1 MNTLNF
7 DQEGVNSMQAIVLER
22 CPELLQMELTEIRN
36 DFDNW
41 INKFFSFTTNQLVQ
55 LQSMDLIFKQELAH
69 AIANSYAAGVKVVF
83 SKDDK
88 DNDELPDKKSIV
100 VHGLDKWQ
108 APLASSSANRIV
120 TPLIIR
126 IHYG

>member
-7 DQEGVNSMQAIVLER
+7 DQEGVNSMQAIVLGR
-22 CPELLQMELTEIRN
+22 SPELLQIELTEIRN
-36 DFDNW
+36 DFDSW

-55 LQSMDLIFKQELAH
+55 LQSMDLIFKQELAY
-69 AIANSYAAGVKVVF
+69 AIANSYAAGVMVVF

-88 DNDELPDKKSIV
+88 DDDEVPDKKSIV

-108 APLASSSANRIV
+108 APLETSSATMIV
-120 TPLIIR
+120 TPLMIR